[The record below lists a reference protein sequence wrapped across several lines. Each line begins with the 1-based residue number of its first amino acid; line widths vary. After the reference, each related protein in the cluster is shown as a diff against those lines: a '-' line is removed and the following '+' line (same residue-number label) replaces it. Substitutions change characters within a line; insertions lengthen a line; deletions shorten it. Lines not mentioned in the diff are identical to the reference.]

1 MSLPPGVRRLLR
13 RRDPEREV
21 ADELSFHFEQ
31 AVAEL
36 QLRGL
41 SEAEAEREAARRFG
55 DVVAYRRELE
65 RLDRGRLQA
74 ERGVQRWEAAR
85 DVVIHAVRSLRRA
98 PALAAAVVL
107 TLALGLGANVTVYG
121 IADRLLLSP
130 PPHLAEPGSVR
141 RIMVDE
147 VQPFSDGRTTG
158 ELLSYP
164 DFQDMRHA
172 STLADAAVWQET
184 VLTTGHGLEARQL
197 DGVLV
202 SGSYFRLRGVQ
213 PVLGRLLSEEDN
225 ASDAPTAA
233 VISYELW
240 QREHGGRPDAMG
252 STLSLGTTSYTIIGV
267 LPPGFTTLRLGAAD
281 VWLPLERAATRLVLD
296 GRRWLALGGVA
307 RLREGVGE
315 VAAAAELT
323 SLLRRGQSEIELAQ
337 RDPEVLLTPV
347 LQARGPLAPP
357 EARVAGWLVGVALV
371 VLLIACVNV
380 ANLLLARM
388 VRQRRETAV
397 RLALGISRARLVGQF
412 LVEGMLLGLVGGAA
426 ALLLAYW
433 TSSSVGTLLLP
444 DVAWDRLGWPARL
457 VPLALLAAV
466 TTGVVSALIPAL
478 QTTRTARSTVSASLR
493 DGDAGTPAGRRL
505 RMGLSLAQAALSVVL
520 LVGAGLFVRSLEAVR
535 SLDLGYRLEH
545 LHYVQTTFASGS
557 VTGEEAARIRQDVLK
572 RLRGHPAVSGAAAAS
587 TAPFRTSMM
596 SDVRLPGRDSLPRVG
611 GQMHRVYNVTPEYF
625 GLLGMRFIAG
635 RPFDERDVRAGG
647 SVVVVN
653 ESMARALW
661 PEGDAIGAC
670 VLIASDDCSFVTGV
684 VRDARFSS
692 IREEGVAQYFTPL
705 RTHGSTFILARA
717 RPGSAGVAE
726 QLREA
731 ATAVDPRIRL
741 VQVTAARDAFAPQER
756 EWRLGAALFT
766 AFGLLALVVA
776 AMGLYAMMAFDVGQ
790 RTREI
795 GVRSALGASRSSIV
809 GLVVGRA
816 VAVAGAGVLLGGAAA
831 ALLTPRLE
839 PLLFGVRPHD
849 LMTFGL
855 VSACLLTVAVLAAA
869 IPARRAAA
877 VDPAVALRGD

>member
-1 MSLPPGVRRLLR
+1 
-13 RRDPEREV
+13 
-21 ADELSFHFEQ
+21 
-31 AVAEL
+31 
-36 QLRGL
+36 
-41 SEAEAEREAARRFG
+41 
-55 DVVAYRRELE
+55 
-65 RLDRGRLQA
+65 
-74 ERGVQRWEAAR
+74 
-85 DVVIHAVRSLRRA
+85 
-98 PALAAAVVL
+98 
-107 TLALGLGANVTVYG
+107 
-121 IADRLLLSP
+121 
-130 PPHLAEPGSVR
+130 
-141 RIMVDE
+141 
-147 VQPFSDGRTTG
+147 
-158 ELLSYP
+158 
-164 DFQDMRHA
+164 
-172 STLADAAVWQET
+172 
-184 VLTTGHGLEARQL
+184 
-197 DGVLV
+197 
-202 SGSYFRLRGVQ
+202 
-213 PVLGRLLSEEDN
+213 
-225 ASDAPTAA
+225 
-233 VISYELW
+233 
-240 QREHGGRPDAMG
+240 
-252 STLSLGTTSYTIIGV
+252 
-267 LPPGFTTLRLGAAD
+267 
-281 VWLPLERAATRLVLD
+281 
-296 GRRWLALGGVA
+296 
-307 RLREGVGE
+307 
-315 VAAAAELT
+315 
-323 SLLRRGQSEIELAQ
+323 
-337 RDPEVLLTPV
+337 
-347 LQARGPLAPP
+347 
-357 EARVAGWLVGVALV
+357 
-371 VLLIACVNV
+371 
-380 ANLLLARM
+380 
-388 VRQRRETAV
+388 
-397 RLALGISRARLVGQF
+397 
-412 LVEGMLLGLVGGAA
+412 
-426 ALLLAYW
+426 
-433 TSSSVGTLLLP
+433 
-444 DVAWDRLGWPARL
+444 
-457 VPLALLAAV
+457 
-466 TTGVVSALIPAL
+466 
-478 QTTRTARSTVSASLR
+478 
-493 DGDAGTPAGRRL
+493 
-505 RMGLSLAQAALSVVL
+505 
-520 LVGAGLFVRSLEAVR
+520 
-535 SLDLGYRLEH
+535 
-545 LHYVQTTFASGS
+545 
-557 VTGEEAARIRQDVLK
+557 
-572 RLRGHPAVSGAAAAS
+572 
-587 TAPFRTSMM
+587 MM